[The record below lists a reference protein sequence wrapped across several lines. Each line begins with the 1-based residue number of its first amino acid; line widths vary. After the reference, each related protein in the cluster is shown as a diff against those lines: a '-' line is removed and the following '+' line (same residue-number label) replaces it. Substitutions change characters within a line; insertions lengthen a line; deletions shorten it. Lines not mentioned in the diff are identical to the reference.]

1 MLNIV
6 LLHFEQWSVVWWE
19 EELCAAITDS
29 APRPQIIFTKQLV
42 ATLFVIF
49 LTAGPAL
56 LAASP
61 GQGCVLD
68 RFVLPCAG
76 VLYVAGELRA
86 PQPLL
91 STDIIFLR
99 TASIFIVFE
108 QGQNKFSP

>member
-1 MLNIV
+1 MLPLPIV
-6 LLHFEQWSVVWWE
+6 
-19 EELCAAITDS
+19 
-29 APRPQIIFTKQLV
+29 RPDRRIIFTKQLV

-76 VLYVAGELRA
+76 VLYVAGDLRA

>member
-1 MLNIV
+1 MLQSPIV
-6 LLHFEQWSVVWWE
+6 
-19 EELCAAITDS
+19 
-29 APRPQIIFTKQLV
+29 RPDRRSIFTKQLV

-56 LAASP
+56 RARASP

-76 VLYVAGELRA
+76 VLYVTGDLRA

-91 STDIIFLR
+91 STDIIFLIAHFHCFR
-99 TASIFIVFE
+99 TRT
-108 QGQNKFSP
+108 K